1 MGNNQKTKDIM
12 KTICAT
18 ILLAGSVL
26 GQNVAGPQYQY
37 KDQRTEQWSEPDI
50 VSSGEWVTVGDS
62 SDPFGAAQQPPA
74 RNPFGLDIKPILRY
88 GLGAV
93 ILMLI
98 VSTAISV
105 GQKFW
110 PLISKLIPATEMD
123 SARSLEQMSSLAQYA
138 FGAFEKYQALNE
150 EKN

>member
-1 MGNNQKTKDIM
+1 M

-37 KDQRTEQWSEPDI
+37 QDQRTEQWSEPDI

-74 RNPFGLDIKPILRY
+74 RNPFGLDIQAGLGLDTKPILRY

-138 FGAFEKYQALNE
+138 FEAFEKYQALNE

>member
-1 MGNNQKTKDIM
+1 M

-37 KDQRTEQWSEPDI
+37 QDQRTEQWSEPDI

-74 RNPFGLDIKPILRY
+74 RNPFGLDIQGGLGLDTKPILRY

-138 FGAFEKYQALNE
+138 FEAFEKYQALNE